1 VPELEA
7 RVKSLETALE
17 AEKASKAEALTVA
30 ESRLKEIEL
39 SAREAERKVEEA
51 EAAVAAAGT
60 APVAAAA
67 APGMVT
73 EAEAREAAV
82 TWLRGQIGA
91 LRQEIGQQTASD
103 SKEGS

>member
-17 AEKASKAEALTVA
+17 AEKASKAEALTIA
-30 ESRLKEIEL
+30 ENRLKEIEMN
-39 SAREAERKVEEA
+39 ARQAEHKIEEA

-67 APGMVT
+67 APGIVT

-82 TWLRGQIGA
+82 NWLRGQIGA
-91 LRQEIGQQTASD
+91 LRQEIGKGQKAAPEDES
-103 SKEGS
+103 